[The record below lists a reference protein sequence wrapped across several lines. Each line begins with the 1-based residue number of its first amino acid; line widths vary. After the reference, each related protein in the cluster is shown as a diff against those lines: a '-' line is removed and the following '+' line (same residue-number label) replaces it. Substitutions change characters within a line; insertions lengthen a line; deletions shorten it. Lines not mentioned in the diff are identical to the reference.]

1 MKNVSGAMVR
11 KLYIN
16 QVAMAVF
23 GVMVISAAAFMGDEL
38 MVLASLL
45 AIGVY
50 LFLIYDAM
58 WNAGAKDAARR
69 LRAEDAELD
78 KIRTP
83 FYIVLFASLFNL
95 GGALI
100 YLMLRGAISA
110 GGLTEGALVLA
121 GDTVHI
127 IMNYANSI
135 YNGFAAMLFPHPH
148 YGLTAQEV
156 AELNAI
162 YGRPTIT
169 ELTEPWFYFLIPVPL
184 FATGMLAYYVGAS
197 ETTLRKILAE
207 IFKSANG

>member
-16 QVAMAVF
+16 QFAMSVF
-23 GVMVISAAAFMGDEL
+23 GVIVISAAAFMGEPL
-38 MVLASLL
+38 MILASLL

-50 LFLIYDAM
+50 LFIIYDAM
-58 WNAGAKDAARR
+58 WNAGAKDAAKK
-69 LRAEDAELD
+69 LRAEDAGLD

-83 FYIVLFASLFNL
+83 FYTVLLASLFNL
-95 GGALI
+95 AGAFI
-100 YLMLRGAISA
+100 YSVLRGVISA
-110 GGLTEGALVLA
+110 GGVRDGGLVLA
-121 GDTVHI
+121 GDAVHN
-127 IMNYANSI
+127 IMNFANGI

-148 YGLTAQEV
+148 YGLTGEQI
-156 AELNAI
+156 AEHNAI
-162 YGRPTIT
+162 YGVPTIA

-184 FATGMLAYYVGAS
+184 FAAGILAYYVGAS